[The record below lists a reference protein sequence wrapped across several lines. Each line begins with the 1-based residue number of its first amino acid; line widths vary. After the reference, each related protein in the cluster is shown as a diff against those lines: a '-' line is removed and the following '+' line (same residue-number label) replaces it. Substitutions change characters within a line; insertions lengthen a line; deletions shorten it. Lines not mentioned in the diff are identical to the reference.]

1 MLSPTRPQKNAPL
14 SFATPDGINYNKDMA
29 PFNTHFLVAEKVWPT
44 VTSTSTWPKP
54 YSPTLYGQFCFG
66 CVAPDVDKASTTLSQ
81 KDTHFFDRYG
91 HYTLMASHRS
101 ATFLQRQAEFLRAP
115 FAQLAPEAQAFVLG
129 YLCHLCVDEVSKHMW
144 QRETWKHFFDIGPG
158 PAFAALDE
166 VARDQTQ
173 DYGAIVTGFAA
184 VAVLDIIPSIPH
196 ADLKLTLQGT
206 RKFVEAD
213 SVEDEFLALV
223 DMFDRPSPEV
233 RCQKLEDLRA
243 NIHTARDR
251 SHWFKLDVLVQA
263 SLNRTRQRFHDLVTG
278 HMPQP
283 GYPLL

>member
-1 MLSPTRPQKNAPL
+1 
-14 SFATPDGINYNKDMA
+14 MA

-263 SLNRTRQRFHDLVTG
+263 SIHRTQQRFHDLMTG
-278 HMPQP
+278 QVPQP
-283 GYPLL
+283 GYPLLP